1 MLTSV
6 LSAKG
11 VVPLMTGAA
20 TVSGWLLLL
29 LPVPLLLLSFP
40 VWDPESPPDPPPLQG
55 SEAAASLTMAC
66 IGTEVSPVLESTKKY
81 LKNTFGAPALTA
93 PLAAS

>member
-20 TVSGWLLLL
+20 TVSVW
-29 LPVPLLLLSFP
+29 VLLLSFP

-66 IGTEVSPVLESTKKY
+66 MGTEVSPVLESTKKY